1 MASYA
6 NNHIASAGY
15 LKSWTGETGHLAR
28 VLLEAPGETE
38 LKRPSRVGFRRRFF
52 SDPKVARAAER
63 RFSVYESEGI
73 SGLEQ
78 LGRSWPPTDQE
89 RLDIAKLVAVH
100 MVRNPAFV
108 EATMSASSTAISDN
122 LDEYREQLT
131 ESQTQELIAHLTG
144 EVFRIDHMFDLVP
157 KHASLIASMHWTLL
171 EFPEPLLATSD
182 QPVTVVPLLPD
193 GTTARVVAMPQTG
206 YLMTEE
212 VRFALDPHRALVF
225 TWVNDIE
232 AKRPALADDNF
243 AAELNRAVIAQADRE
258 WFHHPDRRA
267 TRLKRDDFSVEVCS
281 SLGCQLIPEYSSGY
295 AVESPRRHHTTKLI
309 NRMIDEQ
316 INDKFYVARVRRTT
330 NLNG

>member
-15 LKSWTGETGHLAR
+15 LKSWTGETGRLAR
-28 VLLEAPGETE
+28 VPLEAPGKSE
-38 LKRPSRVGFRRRFF
+38 LKRPRRAGFRRRFF

-73 SGLEQ
+73 AGLERLSQ
-78 LGRSWPPTDQE
+78 SWPPTDQD

-108 EATMSASSTAISDN
+108 EATMSASGTAISEN

-131 ESQTQELIAHLTG
+131 EGQTQELIAHLTG

-171 EFPEPLLATSD
+171 EFPVPLLATSD
-182 QPVTVVPLLPD
+182 QPVTVVPLLAD
-193 GTTARVVAMPQTG
+193 GATARVLAMPPTG
-206 YLMTEE
+206 FVMTEE
-212 VRFALDPHRALVF
+212 IRFALDPRHALVF
-225 TWVNDIE
+225 TWVNDIDAE
-232 AKRPALADDNF
+232 RPVLADDDF
-243 AAELNRAVIAQADRE
+243 AAELNRSVIAQADRE

-267 TRLKRDDFSVEVCS
+267 TRLKRDDPNVEVCS
-281 SLGCQLIPEYSSGY
+281 SIGHQLIPEYSSSY
-295 AVESPRRHHTTKLI
+295 AVESPRRLHTIKLI
-309 NRMIDEQ
+309 NRMVEEQ
-316 INDKFYVARVRRTT
+316 ITDEFYVARVRRITA
-330 NLNG
+330 